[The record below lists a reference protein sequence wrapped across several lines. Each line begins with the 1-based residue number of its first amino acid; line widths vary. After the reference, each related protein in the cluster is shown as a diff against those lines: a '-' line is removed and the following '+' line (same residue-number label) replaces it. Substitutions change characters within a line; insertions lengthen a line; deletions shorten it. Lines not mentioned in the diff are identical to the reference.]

1 MVGKRLMM
9 HPFGTVV
16 GLFEDDLGST
26 QGPWGQHLHCLE
38 FYETGAD
45 RGFVRGAKWG
55 LQPTGGPTKM
65 TTAYPWGAENAIWGA
80 GFHENVRKRL
90 GHSAMWGI
98 IAEDLPEEHN
108 LVCWTRSTPTAR
120 ACRRRRSSTG

>member
-1 MVGKRLMM
+1 M
-9 HPFGTVV
+9 
-16 GLFEDDLGST
+16 
-26 QGPWGQHLHCLE
+26 
-38 FYETGAD
+38 
-45 RGFVRGAKWG
+45 RGAKWG

-80 GFHENVRKRL
+80 GFHDSVRRRI

-108 LVCWTRSTPTAR
+108 LVIARPGQHRPRR